1 MIRWPGEASRVIQ
14 RQGFA
19 AVEDGKVVV
28 GVAGEADDIADGQ
41 DGTAA
46 RPAASGGGFQAS
58 AARIRSA
65 SASHRRVEPSTSVNR
80 NVTTP
85 KERTPPQNLTTDTLL
100 PRTSAE
106 SGPETDA
113 PRRGVARY
121 PLAGS
126 QRRYATCWLASGDKI
141 AT

>member
-1 MIRWPGEASRVIQ
+1 MIRWPGQPSRVIQ

-41 DGTAA
+41 DGAA
-46 RPAASGGGFQAS
+46 AGQAASGGGFLAS

-85 KERTPPQNLTTDTLL
+85 EVAAAGAD
-100 PRTSAE
+100 TSAE
-106 SGPETDA
+106 SHNRHALTSHFAGI
-113 PRRGVARY
+113 RR
-121 PLAGS
+121 
-126 QRRYATCWLASGDKI
+126 
-141 AT
+141 